1 MVELTPSPEGF
12 RKIKRTLSDYSVT
25 RESREKAAAAFLVQ
39 DEFEPRLLPKTK
51 SKSLSCSSSLPC
63 SLWAMASLVVFIA
76 LHLEGRS
83 LSDETLFQS
92 STGDMDR
99 HTYPELIYKKKD
111 APVLH
116 RLDTG
121 VHHRVASL
129 QIPWNLQ
136 PCSACSSLLHYLH
149 MALRDILFSPF
160 AMKKSTVF
168 FWTCQSAWNVVL
180 LHFSPFKGSV
190 AALCRN
196 GHFQLSMSYRQMDIC
211 HCFP

>member
-1 MVELTPSPEGF
+1 MSLRVSLDLNESLWMVVLTPSPEGF
-12 RKIKRTLSDYSVT
+12 RKIKGTLSDYSVT

-99 HTYPELIYKKKD
+99 HTYQELIYIKK
-111 APVLH
+111 
-116 RLDTG
+116 R
-121 VHHRVASL
+121 
-129 QIPWNLQ
+129 
-136 PCSACSSLLHYLH
+136 CSSSS
-149 MALRDILFSPF
+149 SPWHWGLPQSCITSDT
-160 AMKKSTVF
+160 MKSSTLQ
-168 FWTCQSAWNVVL
+168 CL
-180 LHFSPFKGSV
+180 
-190 AALCRN
+190 
-196 GHFQLSMSYRQMDIC
+196 
-211 HCFP
+211 